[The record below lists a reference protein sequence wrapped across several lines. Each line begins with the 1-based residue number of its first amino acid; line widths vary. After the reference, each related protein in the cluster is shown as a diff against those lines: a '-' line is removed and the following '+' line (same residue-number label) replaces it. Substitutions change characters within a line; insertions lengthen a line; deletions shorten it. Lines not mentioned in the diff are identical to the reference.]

1 MATKHSQPVTMDAV
15 LNNSELQFIFC
26 GGKGGVGKTTSSCG
40 LSIQRA
46 LAQHKLGKTGKTLLI
61 STDPAHNL
69 SDAFQQQFDGTPS
82 AVQGCDLLDQAGIVL
97 EAMEIDPEKIMKK
110 EFGEVTN
117 GLKDDMVQDFKSWI
131 TSVPGID
138 EAMAL
143 AEVLAL
149 VDSGEYTTLI
159 FDTAPTGH
167 TLRLLQLPQV
177 LNVGITKLQTW
188 QSRLGGVMGALAGAF
203 NKDSDAAAQAKSLT
217 LLKEKLKYYQTQ
229 VQRIADIFRDKQR
242 TTFVCVCIAEN
253 LSVFETVRLV
263 KELRDN
269 GIATSHLLVNQL
281 VPRSFAAM
289 AATDATGKSRL
300 PLQSLSDALSQLGL
314 DISMVNA
321 AKDACELCG
330 ARASIQA
337 KYLDQLAGALG
348 ESHVICRLPLLP
360 KEVCGGNNI
369 AQFSNHMVVAN
380 EKLMD
385 SATSTFAEAT
395 DTEML
400 TKLNSLLAAAAKPSS
415 ATAQE
420 KAATKEEAETA
431 TAATSTTTS
440 PSTPAVDPMML
451 LMQLQGI
458 LAQPDGLQKVLNHA
472 NVVAARKSTPVV
484 EEFCTAVEGAGP
496 MAALGFLG
504 RPEAMEA
511 LTSVLPQVL
520 EDIRKQ
526 PPTVATDAVDDIYD

>member
-1 MATKHSQPVTMDAV
+1 
-15 LNNSELQFIFC
+15 
-26 GGKGGVGKTTSSCG
+26 
-40 LSIQRA
+40 
-46 LAQHKLGKTGKTLLI
+46 
-61 STDPAHNL
+61 
-69 SDAFQQQFDGTPS
+69 
-82 AVQGCDLLDQAGIVL
+82 
-97 EAMEIDPEKIMKK
+97 
-110 EFGEVTN
+110 
-117 GLKDDMVQDFKSWI
+117 
-131 TSVPGID
+131 
-138 EAMAL
+138 
-143 AEVLAL
+143 
-149 VDSGEYTTLI
+149 
-159 FDTAPTGH
+159 
-167 TLRLLQLPQV
+167 
-177 LNVGITKLQTW
+177 
-188 QSRLGGVMGALAGAF
+188 
-203 NKDSDAAAQAKSLT
+203 
-217 LLKEKLKYYQTQ
+217 
-229 VQRIADIFRDKQR
+229 
-242 TTFVCVCIAEN
+242 VCIAEN

-420 KAATKEEAETA
+420 KAATKEEEETA
-431 TAATSTTTS
+431 TATSTTTS

>member
-82 AVQGCDLLDQAGIVL
+82 AVQGCDVLEKAGIVL

-420 KAATKEEAETA
+420 KAATQEEEETA
-431 TAATSTTTS
+431 TTASTTTS
-440 PSTPAVDPMML
+440 SSTPAVQPMML